1 MKTYHKMRI
10 DEAILYTA
18 SVVIASGGVL
28 ADVFKG
34 VIDGKKELLLP
45 VESLAYEEKL
55 GCSCWIHNH
64 RALVGNRDLL
74 VHHNVETPDR
84 ELEEKY
90 KQMGKNVIYLA
101 IEGKIAAMFIV
112 VYKAN
117 QETAKYI
124 RELEK
129 DGLTIFFRTSDAN
142 ITERFLEHEF
152 GLPENVVKIINPV
165 AGDMFT
171 KISSTEKDRT
181 DAKIIHDGTTRTMIS
196 ALHGA
201 FVINSFVNSSK
212 LIQLIA
218 SIIGVIIVALLTFL
232 SGLSQIGVWQI
243 LMYQAVWV
251 VILSVPALTRKK

>member
-28 ADVFKG
+28 ADVFDG
-34 VIDGKKELLLP
+34 VIIGKRELLFP
-45 VESLAYEEKL
+45 VESLVYEEKL

-64 RALVGNRDLL
+64 RVLVGNRDLL
-74 VHHNVETPDR
+74 VHHNVETPDSD
-84 ELEEKY
+84 LEEKF
-90 KQMGKNVIYLA
+90 KSNGKNVIYLA
-101 IEGKIAAMFIV
+101 IEGKIAAMFVV

-117 QETAKYI
+117 EETARYL

-129 DGLTIFFRTSDAN
+129 DGITIFFRTADAN
-142 ITERFLEHEF
+142 ITEKFLEREF
-152 GLPENVVKIINPV
+152 QLPANVVKIINPV

-171 KISSTEKDRT
+171 KIKTNRIDRS
-181 DAKIIHDGTTRTMIS
+181 DAKIIHDGSTKSMLA

-201 FVINSFVNSSK
+201 FVINSFVNSSR
-212 LIQLIA
+212 LVQYIA
-218 SIIGVIIVALLTFL
+218 SAIGAIIIALLTFL
-232 SGLSQIGVWQI
+232 SGLAQIGVLQI
-243 LMYQAVWV
+243 ILYQVIWA

>member
-1 MKTYHKMRI
+1 M
-10 DEAILYTA
+10 
-18 SVVIASGGVL
+18 
-28 ADVFKG
+28 
-34 VIDGKKELLLP
+34 
-45 VESLAYEEKL
+45 
-55 GCSCWIHNH
+55 
-64 RALVGNRDLL
+64 VGNRDLL
-74 VHHNVETPDR
+74 VHHNVETPDK

-90 KQMGKNVIYLA
+90 RQMGKNVVYLA

-117 QETAKYI
+117 QETARYM

-142 ITERFLEHEF
+142 ITEKFLEREF

-171 KISSTEKDRT
+171 KISRAGKAST
-181 DAKIIHDGTTRTMIS
+181 DAKIIHNGSAKSMLA
-196 ALHGA
+196 ALHGS
-201 FVINSFVNSSK
+201 FVINSFVNSSR

-218 SIIGVIIVALLTFL
+218 SAIGVAIIALLTFL

-243 LMYQAVWV
+243 LMYQAVWA
-251 VILSVPALTRKK
+251 VILSAPAFTRKK